1 MNVLIVVENFLFC
14 ILFICLIFYFACVL
28 EFVWITGSWL
38 GYSQCQPS
46 LWKVLSLFEL
56 ACPLYPF
63 VGLIAPIFN
72 NCDLV
77 FGR

>member
-1 MNVLIVVENFLFC
+1 MNVLIVVEHFLFC
-14 ILFICLIFYFACVL
+14 ILFICLIFVFSIDFACVL

-56 ACPLYPF
+56 ACHL
-63 VGLIAPIFN
+63 
-72 NCDLV
+72 
-77 FGR
+77 